1 MTECPICNKGR
12 LNEYD
17 YEYVCD
23 ECGAT
28 FLLEYAGMYEED
40 AQEMTHD
47 GFEPKE
53 FLINIK
59 IKYKNGRGLNNGC

>member
-23 ECGAT
+23 KCG
-28 FLLEYAGMYEED
+28 
-40 AQEMTHD
+40 QEIR
-47 GFEPKE
+47 K
-53 FLINIK
+53 
-59 IKYKNGRGLNNGC
+59 